1 MLELGPDD
9 VADCRDASVAG
20 LADVSVWS
28 EGHPTSRFPATSTTS
43 LTNFSTNNY
52 YHHHPLLLKGSIPSK
67 PNTLSSTYY
76 FLQKICSSDQQ
87 KFQLLIPT
95 EALRVHRPRSQ
106 PNHLQSQLGAVEP
119 RNRYTSLPINR
130 SKLTIF
136 RRHILYFSIEFGPP
150 NKAIAFLP
158 LASSRPFGS
167 RWRNTTGP
175 VEPVAAGE

>member
-20 LADVSVWS
+20 LADVFVWS
-28 EGHPTSRFPATSTTS
+28 ERHPTSRFPATSTTS

-67 PNTLSSTYY
+67 LNTLSSTYY
-76 FLQKICSSDQQ
+76 YLQKTCSSDQQ

-106 PNHLQSQLGAVEP
+106 LNHLQSQLGTVEP

-136 RRHILYFSIEFGPP
+136 RPTHSLLLHRVRAAEQSDCIPPPSILPAPRE
-150 NKAIAFLP
+150 P
-158 LASSRPFGS
+158 LGKHH
-167 RWRNTTGP
+167 
-175 VEPVAAGE
+175 